1 MAERRKKDQGES
13 PAADVV
19 ATSETIELGAASLD
33 DDGETEAP
41 RSPRRFAMRLGGRL
55 PGPGLM
61 SAVAGIAI
69 LAVLAVAGYY
79 AWATIEARIARLE
92 SGSRSADIASAIDDL
107 ATRLNVFDQRLSAIE
122 NAPQVAIDADI
133 IDERLQA
140 IETRLAEVTADDGGT
155 ADLAARIAAIEAK
168 ADNDAAAPLQ
178 ADIERLGALAAD
190 LEGRLAAL
198 ETRAAAPVATQP
210 AMLLAVGQLRA
221 ALRGSG
227 PFEAELGAVTALAGD
242 DDAGLAEARA
252 SLAAYA
258 GAGVPTVAALRA
270 DFANVALDVVRAAR
284 APGDSTW
291 IDRTID
297 RLARLVTVRRVGDVA
312 GDTAAATVARAEQ
325 RLAGGDLAAAVAEVQ
340 RLEGPAAKAAA
351 AWLAEAR
358 ARLAAERVLSQLE
371 ARAVAAMG
379 GAGGGD

>member
-1 MAERRKKDQGES
+1 
-13 PAADVV
+13 
-19 ATSETIELGAASLD
+19 
-33 DDGETEAP
+33 
-41 RSPRRFAMRLGGRL
+41 
-55 PGPGLM
+55 
-61 SAVAGIAI
+61 
-69 LAVLAVAGYY
+69 
-79 AWATIEARIARLE
+79 
-92 SGSRSADIASAIDDL
+92 
-107 ATRLNVFDQRLSAIE
+107 
-122 NAPQVAIDADI
+122 
-133 IDERLQA
+133 
-140 IETRLAEVTADDGGT
+140 
-155 ADLAARIAAIEAK
+155 
-168 ADNDAAAPLQ
+168 
-178 ADIERLGALAAD
+178 
-190 LEGRLAAL
+190 
-198 ETRAAAPVATQP
+198 
-210 AMLLAVGQLRA
+210 MLLAVGQLRA

-227 PFEAELGAVTALAGD
+227 PFEAELDAVTALAGD

-340 RLEGPAAKAAA
+340 RLEGPAATAVA

-358 ARLAAERVLSQLE
+358 ARLAAERVLAQIE
-371 ARAVAAMG
+371 ARAIAAMG